1 MITLNLSDAYDI
13 NNYTNNKFNEHNLYL
28 GYIKGQGYIFINET
42 NNKAFFTS
50 IPSDKEPTYLN
61 LNWQTP
67 NYDNEKG
74 KFTGEP
80 TEIAIIYNQLEKI
93 LKEYI
98 TETLAGNKGD
108 FTNKIVNGV
117 FIDIVGDLLE
127 NLNDKYVSY
136 EYAKANTITNKQ
148 IKEFVLNPMEQFNYY
163 LNLKPKKIN
172 SLKSEKDRIENQIT
186 KHLVKAVEIYNTEKG
201 TKPFYLTGTEE
212 ETTAQL
218 IDEKR
223 FIKLFN
229 KIVSDALSNPL
240 VNIVYGNGREKLN
253 TIQSI
258 DYLTDEFNIKG
269 VIKNDIETIYYFNN
283 KLKYFEPL
291 TDIKLKNLISQQ
303 LGIKLLKS
311 DYERIFKA
319 IQTTDKQYN
328 NILVFNNMLYDMDY
342 MEELNYPLCDYNR
355 RDYLAPALIGFEND
369 DNNITL
375 LNFDDN
381 KYDYLKIYDTDPN
394 EENMTFV
401 EKTLRQI
408 LIPKDEPTN
417 LLMFHDFLQRLG
429 SCILGKNKYKVITLY
444 YGDGNNGKGILKLV
458 MELIFNKG
466 AYSLEPKNFDDNFN
480 APSFANR
487 KVLLIDEIDKNDFK
501 DLKPTLKRISSPEA
515 RIEQRAIYSNDNI
528 ILNNFPMLF
537 IFANELVK
545 LEISDTALFN
555 RFDFLK
561 LPNYFVEKKE
571 LNKNPNNY
579 LVDTDTENKIKADFE
594 GLSWLITTSIQ
605 AFKHMLNDNESFI
618 LKQTGSETMDRML
631 NTDHLTKFISLFT
644 ELDTALIPSEYTT
657 NKEILQQYKQ
667 YLEVMGITPTE
678 TDRQISKRIGA
689 TIKKVYDI
697 QGKITDSNI
706 YYKQNNSVASY
717 SVKLKSFDELNKEF
731 NRVYII
737 NEDAT
742 DIDLTPLERNNEYK
756 LIYNKIQNGTNTI
769 NLLNK
774 TFPEFDN
781 YKLIKEL
788 LNLNL
793 IIKTSETNLIDHS

>member
-1 MITLNLSDAYDI
+1 MINLNLSDAYDI

-127 NLNDKYVSY
+127 NLNDKYVSS
-136 EYAKANTITNKQ
+136 ECAKANTIKNKQ
-148 IKEFVLNPMEQFNYY
+148 IKEFVLNPVEQFNYY

-186 KHLVKAVEIYNTEKG
+186 KHLIKAVEIYNTEKG

-229 KIVSDALSNPL
+229 GIVSDALSNPL
-240 VNIVYGNGREKLN
+240 LNIKYGNGNQKLN
-253 TIQSI
+253 RIEGI
-258 DYLTDEFNIKG
+258 DYITEEFNIKG
-269 VIKNDIETIYYFNN
+269 VYKNGSERIYYFDDDLN
-283 KLKYFEPL
+283 YFEPL
-291 TDIKLKNLISQQ
+291 NEEKLKNIVSKQ
-303 LGIKLLKS
+303 LGFKLEKG
-311 DYERIFKA
+311 DYKKLYESIE
-319 IQTTDKQYN
+319 TTDTEFD
-328 NILVFNNMLYDMDY
+328 NILVFRNMLFDMDY
-342 MEELNYPLCDYNR
+342 MEELNFPNCNYNR
-355 RDYLAPALIGFEND
+355 SDYLAPALIGFEND

-375 LNFDDN
+375 LDFDTDF
-381 KYDYLKIYDTDPN
+381 DYLKIYDNDPN
-394 EENMTFV
+394 PKEITFT

-444 YGDGNNGKGILKLV
+444 YGEGNNGKGILKLV
-458 MELIFNKG
+458 MELIFNRG
-466 AYSLEPKNFDDNFN
+466 AYSLTPATFEENFN

-487 KVLLIDEIDKNDFK
+487 KVLLLDEIEKNDFK
-501 DLKPTLKRISSPEA
+501 ELKPTLKRISSPES
-515 RIEQRAIYSNDNI
+515 RVEQRAIYSSENI
-528 ILNNFPMLF
+528 VLTNFPMLF
-537 IFANELVK
+537 IFSNVLVK
-545 LEISDTALFN
+545 LEMSETALFD
-555 RFDFLK
+555 RFAFLK
-561 LPNYFVEKKE
+561 LPNSFVSERE
-571 LNKNPNNY
+571 LNKIPNSY
-579 LVDTDTENKIKADFE
+579 LKDRNTEAKIKQDVK
-594 GLSWLITTSIQ
+594 GLSWLITASIK
-605 AFKHMLNDNESFI
+605 AFVDMQTANSEFI
-618 LKQTGSETMDRML
+618 LKQTASETMDIL
-631 NTDHLTKFISLFT
+631 AETDYLTKFISLFT
-644 ELDTALIPSEYTT
+644 ELDTDLVPSEYTT
-657 NKEILQQYKQ
+657 NKEILQQFKQ
-667 YLEVMGITPTE
+667 YLEVLGVTTTE
-678 TDRQISKRIGA
+678 TDKQISRRIGT

-697 QGKITDSNI
+697 QGKITESDI
-706 YYKQNNSVASY
+706 YYKQNKTVASY
-717 SVKLKSFDELNKEF
+717 AIKLKSFDELNKEF
-731 NRVYII
+731 NRVYIT
-737 NEDAT
+737 NEDIT
-742 DIDLTPLERNNEYK
+742 DVDLVPLDRNNEYK
-756 LIYNKIQNGTNTI
+756 IIYNKIQNGTNTI

-774 TFPEFDN
+774 ALPELDN
-781 YKLIKEL
+781 YKIIKEL

-793 IIKTSETNLIDHS
+793 IIKTSQINLMDTN